1 VKNLIDIFKTK
12 AEASFA
18 FGSGTMIE
26 LNAQSNAKYPL
37 IWMQFPLTIT
47 NNSRNNIIISQTYNF
62 NLLFLQSGHT
72 TDTQEIANKLFDD
85 MNSIMVGYIQ
95 SIQNQFEQDEN
106 NPIVFGNA
114 SMINKKQDNV
124 HFGWSVSVNVTL
136 PVDSTLCCNMFE
148 DAV

>member
-1 VKNLIDIFKTK
+1 VKNLIEIFKTK
-12 AEASFA
+12 AEKSFY
-18 FGSGTMIE
+18 FGNGTLIE
-26 LNAQSNAKYPL
+26 LNSQSNAKYPL
-37 IWMQFPLTIT
+37 IWMLFPLTIT

-62 NLLFLQSGHT
+62 NLMFLQSGNT
-72 TDTQEIANKLFDD
+72 TDTQYTMNKWFDD
-85 MNSIMVGYIQ
+85 MNSMMVGYIQ

-114 SMINKKQDNV
+114 TMINKKQDNV

-148 DAV
+148 

>member
-1 VKNLIDIFKTK
+1 MKNLIEIFKTK
-12 AEASFA
+12 AEKSFY
-18 FGSGTMIE
+18 FGNGTLIE
-26 LNAQSNAKYPL
+26 LNSQSNAKYPL

-62 NLLFLQSGHT
+62 NLMFLQSGHT
-72 TDTQEIANKLFDD
+72 TDTQEIVNKLFDD

-114 SMINKKQDNV
+114 TMINKKQDNV

-148 DAV
+148 

>member
-1 VKNLIDIFKTK
+1 MKNLIEIFKTK
-12 AEASFA
+12 AEKSFS
-18 FGSGTMIE
+18 FGNGTLIE
-26 LNAQSNAKYPL
+26 LNSQSNAYYPL
-37 IWMQFPLTIT
+37 IWMLFPLTIT

-106 NPIVFGNA
+106 NPIIFGNA

-124 HFGWSVSVNVTL
+124 HFGWSVAVNVTL
-136 PVDSTLCCNMFE
+136 PVNSTLCCNMFE

>member
-1 VKNLIDIFKTK
+1 MKNLIEIFKTK

-37 IWMQFPLTIT
+37 IWMLFPITIT
-47 NNSRNNIIISQTYNF
+47 NNLTNNFITSQTFSF

-72 TDTQEIANKLFDD
+72 TDKQTIINKMFDE

-95 SIQNQFEQDEN
+95 SMQIDNEN
-106 NPIVFGNA
+106 LERNLMTFGQTT
-114 SMINKKQDNV
+114 MINKKQDNV
-124 HFGWSVSVNVTL
+124 HFGWSVAVQVTL
-136 PVDSTLCCNMFE
+136 PIDSSYCCNMF
-148 DAV
+148 DNGI

>member
-1 VKNLIDIFKTK
+1 MKNLIEIFKTK
-12 AEASFA
+12 AEKSFS
-18 FGSGTMIE
+18 FGNGTLIE
-26 LNAQSNAKYPL
+26 LNSQSNALYPL

-62 NLLFLQSGHT
+62 NLMFLHSGNI
-72 TDTQEIANKLFDD
+72 TDTQTMVNKSFDD

-114 SMINKKQDNV
+114 TMINKKQDNI
-124 HFGWSVSVNVTL
+124 HFGWSVSVQVTL
-136 PVDSTLCCNMFE
+136 PINSSLCCNMFE
-148 DAV
+148 

>member
-1 VKNLIDIFKTK
+1 MKNLIEIFKTK
-12 AEASFA
+12 AEKSFY
-18 FGSGTMIE
+18 FGNGTLIE
-26 LNAQSNAKYPL
+26 LNSQSNAKYPL
-37 IWMQFPLTIT
+37 IWMLFPLTIT

-62 NLLFLQSGHT
+62 NLMFLQSGNT
-72 TDTQEIANKLFDD
+72 TDTQYTMNKWFDD
-85 MNSIMVGYIQ
+85 MNSMMVGYIQ

-114 SMINKKQDNV
+114 TMINKKQDNV

-148 DAV
+148 